1 MMARRQCAAVACAAF
16 ALAGAVAFAR
26 GPVTERAEFAGEAL
40 PAGWSIESGR
50 FASPAY
56 AGAVQRV
63 ALEYAAAPGEG
74 SGAVAV
80 YAIDHMEGGEWKI
93 ADLNVRTSGAALD
106 FPEGSDYRAFRVE
119 CSGAALSSFSV
130 TWFDNRLDSPENVHV
145 TGFGY
150 SYLNLA
156 WDAVEDAAGYQVTVW
171 TNRVVGSCDGTVGW
185 AETWA
190 GLKTSTGSALLV
202 NNKNTSDSKAD
213 HPDEWVELEDVY
225 LSQNPAHV
233 KLGTATSKIG
243 WMTVPAHGRGDGM
256 HLRFKAARFD
266 GRDDGPNL
274 AVDFVSSDGAQTNR
288 EVFVLS
294 VEEKTFHKS
303 LADLQDGWKIV
314 LASVP
319 KEGTAQTKDCR
330 VDLGEV
336 AYVQGY
342 TPGEVQM
349 EVLGSVRVGGG
360 TTTARVSALPSVK
373 VNASVTAVGSGD
385 FADSPPSEAVS
396 VDLSNAPRIAVLL
409 SDIQREGG
417 YEESF
422 DPFAN
427 LPSSDSPWLNFVTLP
442 YWQARNGEAE
452 VDRITTASGT
462 GAKSGGLYA
471 YHGPA
476 GSDATSYS
484 LAAVAN
490 TSNRMKFGFAVTNDT
505 DRIFESVTLRFTA
518 RQWTFNNKR
527 TAAQS
532 QRFSYCLTNEVA
544 AVSAAG
550 EWVEVDALRFDALA
564 PGEGNSLEAAGDA
577 ADPAT
582 GSMARTMEATLEG
595 VRLLP
600 GKVLIF
606 RWVPDAVANGE
617 ALGVDDV
624 SLTCVA
630 RPIGTVLLF
639 ANLST
644 LHP

>member
-1 MMARRQCAAVACAAF
+1 MKVRRQCAAVGYAAF

-26 GPVTERAEFAGEAL
+26 GPVTERVEFAGDLL

-74 SGAVAV
+74 PGAVAV
-80 YAIDHMEGGEWKI
+80 YAIDHAEGGEWKI
-93 ADLNVRTSGAALD
+93 ADLSVRTSGAVLD
-106 FPEGSDYRAFRVE
+106 FPEESDYRAFRIE
-119 CSGAALSSFSV
+119 CSGAAPVSFAA
-130 TWFDNRLDSPENVHV
+130 TWFDSRLDSPANVHV

-171 TNRVVGSCDGTVGW
+171 TNKVIGRCDGTAGW
-185 AETWA
+185 TETWA
-190 GLKTSTGSALLV
+190 GLKTSTGSASFA
-202 NNKNTSDSKAD
+202 NNKDTSDSKAD
-213 HPDEWVELEDVY
+213 HPDEWVEFEDVY
-225 LSQNPAHV
+225 LSKNPAHV
-233 KLGTATSKIG
+233 RLGTSTSKIG
-243 WMTVPAHGRGDGM
+243 WMTVPAHGRGEGM
-256 HLRFKAARFD
+256 HLRVKAARFD
-266 GRDDGPNL
+266 GRDDGQNL
-274 AVDFVSSDGAQTNR
+274 AVDFVSADGAQTNR
-288 EVFVLS
+288 EVFALS
-294 VEEKTFHKS
+294 VEEKVFHKS
-303 LADLQDGWKIV
+303 LVQLQEGWKIV
-314 LASVP
+314 VASVP
-319 KEGTAQTKDCR
+319 KEGAAQTKDCR

-336 AYVQGY
+336 AYVEGY
-342 TPGEVQM
+342 APGEVQR

-360 TTTARVSALPSVK
+360 TTTARVSALPSVE

-385 FADSPPSEAVS
+385 FSDSPPSEAVS
-396 VDLSNAPRIAVLL
+396 VDLSNAPRVAVLMSEIL
-409 SDIQREGG
+409 REGG

-422 DPFAN
+422 NPIAN
-427 LPSSDSPWLNFVTLP
+427 LLDITWRSFVTLP
-442 YWQARNGEAE
+442 YWQARNGDAE
-452 VDRITTASGT
+452 VDKITTASGS

-471 YHGPA
+471 YHGPS

-505 DRIFESVTLRFTA
+505 DRIFDSVTLRFTA

-532 QRFSYCLTNEVA
+532 LRFSYCLTNEVA
-544 AVSAAG
+544 AVSDAG

-564 PGEGNSLEAAGDA
+564 PGDGNSLEAAGDA

-582 GSMARTMEATLEG
+582 GSMTRTIEATLEG

-624 SLTCVA
+624 SLTCEA
-630 RPIGTVLLF
+630 RPAGTVLLF
-639 ANLST
+639 AKR
-644 LHP
+644 